1 MSTKLVLVAAA
12 FALLAVANASDV
24 YVEFWPSTTHPGCTG
39 SPLHADHVKITL
51 GQCSC
56 GMFIHTMKHACFKIT
71 DGSNAGSP
79 YNFTSYPNN
88 LYCLQNMTGSNP
100 NVQTGECST
109 AVNGYS
115 IKILGDATT
124 TAPQGD
130 ATNSNDCSSSSEYC
144 DPAPCQGTVSC
155 GGPTTTTVTNSA
167 CKCSPAPSCT
177 RADS

>member
-1 MSTKLVLVAAA
+1 
-12 FALLAVANASDV
+12 
-24 YVEFWPSTTHPGCTG
+24 
-39 SPLHADHVKITL
+39 
-51 GQCSC
+51 
-56 GMFIHTMKHACFKIT
+56 
-71 DGSNAGSP
+71 
-79 YNFTSYPNN
+79 
-88 LYCLQNMTGSNP
+88 MTGSNP

-167 CKCSPAPSCT
+167 SHAT
-177 RADS
+177 IGTIAVLVGLVANLIA